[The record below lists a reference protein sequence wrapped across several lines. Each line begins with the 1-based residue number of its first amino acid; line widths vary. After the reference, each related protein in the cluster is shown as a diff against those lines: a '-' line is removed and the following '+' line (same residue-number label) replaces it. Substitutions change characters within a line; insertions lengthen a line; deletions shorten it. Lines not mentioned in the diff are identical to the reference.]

1 MTSAKQQ
8 LGGRGEDMA
17 LEFLT
22 GLGYELVTR
31 NYRSRGG
38 ELDLIMRDGT
48 TLVFVEVR
56 TKTVFSH
63 GNPLETIDYRKR
75 RQIEKTA
82 RLYLARKKLGD
93 EISCRFDV
101 VGISLDKE
109 STPQIE
115 HVINAFMTGE

>member
-8 LGGRGEDMA
+8 LGGRGEDLA
-17 LEFLT
+17 LTFLT
-22 GLGYELVTR
+22 SLGYELVTR

-38 ELDLIMRDGT
+38 ELDLIMRDGA

-93 EISCRFDV
+93 EVSCRFDV
-101 VGISLDKE
+101 VGISMGAGPAPEID
-109 STPQIE
+109 